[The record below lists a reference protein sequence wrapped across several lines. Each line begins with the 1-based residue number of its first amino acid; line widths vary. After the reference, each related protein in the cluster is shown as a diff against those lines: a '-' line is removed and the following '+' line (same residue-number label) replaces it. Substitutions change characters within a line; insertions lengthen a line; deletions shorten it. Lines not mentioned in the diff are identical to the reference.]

1 MSHFV
6 QSGLRPHQQDN
17 ITKFIQLEY
26 SNSLHSK
33 RVVIFDDI
41 VRKVNVPKACKI
53 FRMQSEK
60 VAKIRTSRRMLFR
73 DKIYFLNQ
81 TNLTNTF
88 LGEST

>member
-6 QSGLRPHQQDN
+6 QPGLGPHQQDN

-41 VRKVNVPKACKI
+41 VRKVNLPKACKI
-53 FRMQSEK
+53 FRMQ
-60 VAKIRTSRRMLFR
+60 
-73 DKIYFLNQ
+73 
-81 TNLTNTF
+81 
-88 LGEST
+88 